1 MTITYTISN
10 IILYFV
16 IFLIGVIIGILIR
29 YLFVRAKAT
38 SVEQKLKERIE
49 ELKRKEQELLL
60 EAEKKAIEILESAKK
75 EKEEIL
81 RDLKIREE
89 RITRREEFLE
99 NKEKELEEER
109 EKYKNLFQEL
119 EKKEEEIKNLKE
131 EYQKKLEELAEINK
145 EKALEILIEQI
156 EKENEILLIKRIN
169 KLLNNNKEEIE
180 KKAQEIIL
188 SVLPK
193 YSRSVANEFNMTIIT
208 LPSEEM
214 KGRIIGKEGRN
225 IRYFEKLTGVQLIID
240 NETPDIV
247 TISSFDP
254 VRREIA
260 RVALEKLIKDGRIQ
274 PATIEEAVLYAKEHI
289 EEEIKKAG
297 KEAAEELNI
306 FDLPEDI
313 IKLMGRLKYRY
324 SYGQNVLQH
333 SIEVAIFSRMIAE
346 ELNLDKE
353 TAKRAGFLHDIG
365 KSVTH
370 EIEGSHLEIGIKILQ
385 KYNIDEKVILA
396 MRSHHETYPFAV
408 PEAYVVLAADAISSQ
423 RPGARSEAL
432 EAYLQRVENL
442 EKIAYSFKG
451 VEKVYAISGGR
462 ELWVFVRPEEISDL
476 EIYKLAK
483 EIAKKIEETINF
495 PGEIKVV
502 VIRENRAFEYAR

>member
-1 MTITYTISN
+1 MNTVPQLSYM
-10 IILYFV
+10 ILYFV
-16 IFLIGVIIGILIR
+16 IFITGIIVGILVR
-29 YLFVRAKAT
+29 YLFIRKKT
-38 SVEQKLKERIE
+38 ESIEYKLKLRIE

-60 EAEKKAIEILESAKK
+60 EAEKKAFELLESAKK

-81 RDLKIREE
+81 KDLKIREE
-89 RITRREEFLE
+89 RIVKKEEFLE
-99 NKEKELEEER
+99 KKEREIEEEKERYKKLIQEIEDKEKEYLR
-109 EKYKNLFQEL
+109 
-119 EKKEEEIKNLKE
+119 LKE
-131 EYQKKLEELAEINK
+131 EYENKLQNIAEISK
-145 EKALEILIEQI
+145 EKALEILFQQI
-156 EKENEILLIKRIN
+156 EKENENILMKRIS
-169 KLLNNNKEEIE
+169 KLLNNQREEIE
-180 KKAQEIIL
+180 KKAREIIL
-188 SVLPK
+188 EVLPK
-193 YSRSVANEFNMTIIT
+193 YSRSVASEFNIT
-208 LPSEEM
+208 VVNLPSEEM

-225 IRYFEKLTGVQLIID
+225 IRYFEKLAGVQLIID
-240 NETPDIV
+240 ETPELV

-260 RVALEKLIKDGRIQ
+260 RLALEKLIKDGRIQ
-274 PATIEEAVLYAKEHI
+274 PATIEEAILSAKNQV

-297 KEAAEELNI
+297 KSAAEELNI

-313 IKLMGRLKYRY
+313 LYLMGRLKYRY

-353 TAKRAGFLHDIG
+353 VAKKAGFLHDIG

-396 MRSHHETYPFAV
+396 MRSHHETYPFAI

-423 RPGARSEAL
+423 RPGARSEAT

-442 EKIAYSFKG
+442 EKIAYSFSG
-451 VEKVYAISGGR
+451 VEKAYVISGGK
-462 ELWVFVRPEEISDL
+462 ELWVFVKPEEISDL

-483 EIAKKIEETINF
+483 EIAQKIEETINF